1 MADSGRYPREKI
13 IVILPAYNEEGKIGL
28 VVSKILAEKTADKVV
43 VVDDGSTDKTRE
55 EAASAGARVLAHE
68 KNMGVGAGIRDG
80 IEFARENTFTIA
92 VVMGGD
98 DQDNPDEMRRL
109 LDPIA
114 HDHFVFVQGSR
125 YMPGGVRMNIPLFR
139 RVTTGLFSII
149 LRRLVGFPVTDGT
162 NGYRAFRLSIFDNP
176 AIDLRQEWLNHYE
189 LEPYIYCKAIQL
201 GLNVTEAP
209 VTKRYPK
216 THKGYTKMVPILSW
230 WSILRPLIYLKL
242 GIKR

>member
-13 IVILPAYNEEGKIGL
+13 IVILPGYNEEGKIGL
-28 VVSKILAEKTADKVV
+28 VVSKILAEKTADKVI
-43 VVDDGSTDKTRE
+43 VVDDGSTDRTRE

-68 KNMGVGAGIRDG
+68 KNMGVGAGIRYG

-125 YMPGGVRMNIPLFR
+125 HMPGGVRMNIPLFR
-139 RVTTGLFSII
+139 RVTTGLFSIS
-149 LRRLVGFPVTDGT
+149 LRRLMGFPVTDGT

-176 AIDLRQEWLNHYE
+176 AIDLCQEWLNHYE
-189 LEPYIYCKAIQL
+189 LEPYIYCKAIQP
-201 GLNVTEAP
+201 GLNVTETP

-216 THKGYTKMVPILSW
+216 THKAYIKMVPILSW